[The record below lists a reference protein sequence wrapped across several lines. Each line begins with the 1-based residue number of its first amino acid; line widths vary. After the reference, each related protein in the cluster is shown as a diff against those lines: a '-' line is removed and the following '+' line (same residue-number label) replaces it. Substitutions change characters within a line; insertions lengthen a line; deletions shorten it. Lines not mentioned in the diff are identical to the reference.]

1 MTELT
6 VPRKILIADDSA
18 LVAKVL
24 SDVLRKHGYS
34 VVTAA
39 NGIEAAQAVYSEQP
53 DLIVLDIFMPRMNGY
68 QVCRLLK
75 NDPLVSHIPV
85 VINTASDSRSTEFWS
100 LHTGAD
106 AFMMKGATSAELL
119 DKVGGL
125 LQNHVAPP
133 LPQSPLRPGPEEIL
147 SKLCAL
153 SDQELYSTTVKSMQ
167 WKTILENL
175 SEGILL
181 VDMERR
187 VSSAN
192 HFLCGLLGVLEV
204 DILGKPLEAGLGDAA
219 GAATL
224 QLIERALDKNQE
236 PTCDSEIHGHPGK
249 VTPVSISVALVH
261 DYLGEVVGFVC
272 LFQDI
277 TRRKQ
282 IESLN
287 QLKNDLTDMIVHDL
301 RTPLTSLLTGMQTVA
316 LLGEMNEDQ
325 KEFMGIS
332 IEGGQIL
339 LGMINDLLDISKM
352 EDGSL
357 KLELKELEVAAVL
370 SRATR
375 QVSSLAEA
383 KGLQLLCDVPAGLPA
398 VQGDEDK
405 LLRTLVNLLSN
416 AIKFTPDGGTI
427 TVTAQLI
434 PLALRRTLGEGVL
447 LTVQDT
453 GEGIPREAFE
463 RVFEK
468 FGQVETRKAGRK
480 MSSGLGLTFCKMVV
494 EAHGGRIWVESEV
507 GQGATFFL
515 SIPAPHHVSDT
526 QSEK

>member
-1 MTELT
+1 
-6 VPRKILIADDSA
+6 
-18 LVAKVL
+18 
-24 SDVLRKHGYS
+24 
-34 VVTAA
+34 
-39 NGIEAAQAVYSEQP
+39 
-53 DLIVLDIFMPRMNGY
+53 
-68 QVCRLLK
+68 
-75 NDPLVSHIPV
+75 
-85 VINTASDSRSTEFWS
+85 
-100 LHTGAD
+100 
-106 AFMMKGATSAELL
+106 MMKGATSAELL
-119 DKVGGL
+119 DKVGSL
-125 LQNHVAPP
+125 LKTHVPPP
-133 LPQSPLRPGPEEIL
+133 LPQSTLRPGPEEIL

-153 SDQELYSTTVKSMQ
+153 SDQELYSTTVKSME

-175 SEGILL
+175 GEGILL

-192 HFLCGLLGVLEV
+192 HFLCGLLG
-204 DILGKPLEAGLGDAA
+204 ILEADV
-219 GAATL
+219 AATL

-236 PTCDSEIHGHPGK
+236 PTCDSEIHGHSGK
-249 VTPVSISVALVH
+249 ITPVSISVALVR

-282 IESLN
+282 VESLN

-357 KLELKELEVAAVL
+357 KLETSPLETAELLK
-370 SRATR
+370 RATR

-383 KGLQLLCDVPAGLPA
+383 KGLQMSCNVVATLPP

-427 TVTAQLI
+427 TVTAQPI
-434 PLALRRTLGEGVL
+434 SLALRHTLGDGVL

-453 GEGIPREAFE
+453 GEGIPKEAFE

-468 FGQVETRKAGRK
+468 FGQVETRKSGRK

-507 GQGATFFL
+507 GQGTTFFL
-515 SIPAPHHVSDT
+515 SIPAPDPD
-526 QSEK
+526 